1 MSNTKE
7 FQCRGHIMSITDVEL
22 QEIRGFIQLGFQF
35 NKDQLSPRLVNVVPG
50 LKNLIIT
57 THEGLP
63 SPNEEKGEV
72 MKERLK
78 LWARSVASTV
88 NRF

>member
-1 MSNTKE
+1 MSRAKEFQYRGNTMSNTD
-7 FQCRGHIMSITDVEL
+7 MEL

-35 NKDQLSPRLVNVVPG
+35 DKDQLSPRLVNVIPG
-50 LKNLIIT
+50 LQYLFIT
-57 THEGLP
+57 THERLP